1 MPLAKHPLRQPRQ
14 RERQA
19 EIRVRVIQRERKV
32 PMEISQAMV
41 APAQADLLAEAGVVD
56 AQRIMGLDTQGRT
69 LMGMVVVVEAEA
81 VTMDRL
87 PKRVASV
94 ATVLQA
100 SS

>member
-1 MPLAKHPLRQPRQ
+1 MALAKHPLRQPLQ

-19 EIRVRVIQRERKV
+19 DLRVRVIQRERKV
-32 PMEISQAMV
+32 PMEITQAMV

-56 AQRIMGLDTQGRT
+56 AQRMGLDTQGRT

-81 VTMDRL
+81 VPMDRL